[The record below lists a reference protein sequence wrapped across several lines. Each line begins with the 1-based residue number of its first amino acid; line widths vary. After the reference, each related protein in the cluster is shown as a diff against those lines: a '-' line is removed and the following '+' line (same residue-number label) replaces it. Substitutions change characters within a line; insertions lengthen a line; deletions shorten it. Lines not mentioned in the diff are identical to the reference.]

1 MDTIIKTV
9 KQHSYNLKED
19 TLAELMFIGNQYKNV
34 RNYVYSRFSG
44 INSIL
49 LLLSP
54 RKIRD
59 EWVKTKFYKQW
70 RLPARYWKLALSEA
84 ISNIKTN
91 WTNTKKKIR
100 FIART
105 NENLTDID
113 LHYINY
119 ILKSDDLYHKV
130 LTNKKMETPNKFKDK
145 NLKTRYLNNLIK
157 RYTRRYKGSIPYSKN
172 GRSFMID
179 SGLYAYEKEGT
190 IRITSTKKGKRL
202 RINLKDKNIYNKNL
216 RIKIVEKRLEIHK
229 PLEIKIK
236 RNTSTNIIGIDKG
249 YRCLFAVSTNHYYG
263 KGLNDLLNQETERLN
278 DKNKNRNRL
287 YALYKTYLE
296 EGKIKKALNI
306 LENNLGK
313 KKYLQHKNKHNET
326 VKSFINK
333 NINKLIEVEKPKEIV
348 MENLGFVSWNNRY
361 PRSVKRKLSRWIK
374 GYIRKRLEYKCSYR
388 NIKCTYINPAYTSK
402 ICSVCESF
410 GKRSGEEFTCSRC
423 GEMNAD
429 YNASV
434 NVLKR
439 VKDKEITLY
448 TNYKKVKTIL
458 ENRLF

>member
-130 LTNKKMETPNKFKDK
+130 LTNKK
-145 NLKTRYLNNLIK
+145 
-157 RYTRRYKGSIPYSKN
+157 N
-172 GRSFMID
+172 GNS
-179 SGLYAYEKEGT
+179 
-190 IRITSTKKGKRL
+190 
-202 RINLKDKNIYNKNL
+202 
-216 RIKIVEKRLEIHK
+216 
-229 PLEIKIK
+229 
-236 RNTSTNIIGIDKG
+236 
-249 YRCLFAVSTNHYYG
+249 
-263 KGLNDLLNQETERLN
+263 
-278 DKNKNRNRL
+278 
-287 YALYKTYLE
+287 
-296 EGKIKKALNI
+296 
-306 LENNLGK
+306 
-313 KKYLQHKNKHNET
+313 
-326 VKSFINK
+326 
-333 NINKLIEVEKPKEIV
+333 
-348 MENLGFVSWNNRY
+348 
-361 PRSVKRKLSRWIK
+361 
-374 GYIRKRLEYKCSYR
+374 
-388 NIKCTYINPAYTSK
+388 
-402 ICSVCESF
+402 
-410 GKRSGEEFTCSRC
+410 
-423 GEMNAD
+423 
-429 YNASV
+429 
-434 NVLKR
+434 
-439 VKDKEITLY
+439 
-448 TNYKKVKTIL
+448 
-458 ENRLF
+458 